1 MAKIK
6 FTGPT
11 READAAIASGE
22 DGYLIVV
29 PAESA
34 IYLLTGDD
42 APSPPPPPTILSA
55 RQFWLAIEIM
65 GYGPA
70 MESLVAQLP
79 KLAQIAVNKATE
91 FDRTF
96 PQFVE
101 LSKYIGTPEQIA
113 ALFEYGATL

>member
-42 APSPPPPPTILSA
+42 APPSPAYPTILSA
-55 RQFWLAIEIM
+55 RQFWIAIEIL
-65 GYGPA
+65 GYGLA
-70 MESLVAQLP
+70 MEALISQLP
-79 KLAQIAVNKATE
+79 KVAQIAINKATE

-96 PQFVE
+96 PQFID
-101 LSKYIGTPEQIA
+101 LASNIGTPEEIE
-113 ALFEYGATL
+113 ALFKFGATL